1 MGEFIIQL
9 VTALLGSLGFALVF
23 GLRQR
28 HLAYAALGGMI
39 AWGIY
44 LALFA
49 WRGSLFLANL
59 GASVFAVAYSEL
71 LAHRRKCPATVFVI
85 PAIIPLVPGSSLYYA
100 MEYAVRGDL
109 TTAKTFG
116 HRTLVCALAIA
127 AGISFASA
135 FRELRA
141 RR

>member
-1 MGEFIIQL
+1 MY
-9 VTALLGSLGFALVF
+9 TALLGSLGFALVF

-49 WRGSLFLANL
+49 WRDSFFLANL
-59 GASVFAVAYSEL
+59 IASIFAVGYSEL

-100 MEYAVRGDL
+100 MEHAVRGDL
-109 TTAKTFG
+109 AAARSYG

-135 FRELRA
+135 CRELRA

>member
-1 MGEFIIQL
+1 MREIIIQL
-9 VTALLGSLGFALVF
+9 AAAFLGSLGFALVF

-28 HLAYAALGGMI
+28 HLVYAALCGMI

-59 GASVFAVAYSEL
+59 GASLFAVACSEL
-71 LAHRRKCPATVFVI
+71 LAHRRKCPATVFLI
-85 PAIIPLVPGSSLYYA
+85 PGIIPLVPGSSLYYA
-100 MEYAVRGDL
+100 MNYAVTGDL
-109 TTAKTFG
+109 AAARSYG

-135 FRELRA
+135 LRELRA
-141 RR
+141 KR

>member
-1 MGEFIIQL
+1 MEEFIIQL
-9 VTALLGSLGFALVF
+9 VTAFLGSLGFALVF

-49 WRGSLFLANL
+49 LRGSLFLANL

-109 TTAKTFG
+109 ATAKSFG